1 MKTTHFRVSAEIE
14 VRFANTARKVFGEI
28 YKLDFIDDTFVKSCV
43 NVPYDRASL
52 KRDMVDA
59 ERGDHSSPVT
69 NQDYFHCELI
79 LLINNENVA
88 NRLNEYMARIRDIY
102 KEQHPDEHNITYA
115 QASEW
120 CNQALDVVSAGI
132 VKEFCDAVSKYD
144 ANVFDAEHLTSQVRH
159 QATMI
164 RIRENAKPFNQEQED
179 NDE

>member
-14 VRFANTARKVFGEI
+14 VHFANRARKVFGEI

-43 NVPYDRASL
+43 NVPYHNS
-52 KRDMVDA
+52 
-59 ERGDHSSPVT
+59 DHSAPVT

-79 LLINNENVA
+79 LLINNDKIA

-102 KEQHPDEHNITYA
+102 KEQHPEHNNITYA

-132 VKEFCDAVSKYD
+132 VKEICDAVCTCE
-144 ANVFDAEHLTSQVRH
+144 ANVFDAEHLISQVRH

-164 RIRENAKPFNQEQED
+164 RIRENAKPFNQEQEA

>member
-79 LLINNENVA
+79 LLINNEKIA
-88 NRLNEYMARIRDIY
+88 NRLNHHIAMRRDIY
-102 KEQHPDEHNITYA
+102 KEQHPDHNIAYA
-115 QASEW
+115 QAIEW
-120 CNQALDVVSAGI
+120 ANQALDVVSAGI
-132 VKEFCDAVSKYD
+132 VKEICDAVSEYD
-144 ANVFDAEHLTSQVRH
+144 ANVFDAEHLTSLVRH

-164 RIRENAKPFNQEQED
+164 RIREFEKACNQEQED
-179 NDE
+179 NAE